1 MMARLRELLVILLC
15 CSCLTAQA
23 QPLRLV
29 SEAWPPYIYEEQGQ
43 LRGLDYEAAQIV
55 LQRMGVEVEWQLM
68 PWKRCL
74 AAFSQGR
81 VDGIFDVFQTAARRT
96 TMLFPSEPMSEIEF
110 VLFHSTARP
119 YRYRRLSDLNG
130 LKVGVSAGYWYAN
143 REFRESEDF
152 TREPAPT
159 HAANFGKLQRN
170 RIDLVIND
178 HRAGHFL
185 LTRMGLG
192 KTIGHSPKVI
202 SRDRL
207 YLGLRRDGGFEA
219 LAERFSEEL
228 RRFKREPA
236 YTELLAR
243 YAPPHEAHNV
253 TAPEAAGV
261 APTP

>member
-1 MMARLRELLVILLC
+1 M
-15 CSCLTAQA
+15 
-23 QPLRLV
+23 
-29 SEAWPPYIYEEQGQ
+29 SEAWPPYIYEEQGL
-43 LRGLDYEAAQIV
+43 LRGLDYEAAHIV
-55 LQRMGVEVEWQLM
+55 LQRLGVEVQWQLM

-81 VDGIFDVFQTAARRT
+81 VDGIFDVFQTASRQA
-96 TMLFPSEPMSEIEF
+96 TMLYPDEPLSEIEF

-119 YRYRRLSDLNG
+119 YRYRRLSDLDG

-143 REFRESEDF
+143 RAFRESERF

-159 HAANFGKLQRN
+159 HAANFGKLQRD

-185 LTRMGLG
+185 LNQMGLS
-192 KTIGHSPKVI
+192 KAIGHSPKVI

-219 LAERFSEEL
+219 LAERFAEEL
-228 RRFKREPA
+228 RRFKREPGYA
-236 YTELLAR
+236 ALLAR
-243 YAPPHEAHNV
+243 YAPPLEVHQVA
-253 TAPEAAGV
+253 TPEAADV
-261 APTP
+261 APAP